1 MSMQTRRGRI
11 QNGAVVLADPHG
23 VPEGAEVT
31 VLIATAQDVVEVS
44 EEELAVIDAGLAAAR
59 RPARIDAR
67 EFLRALA
74 QRK

>member
-31 VLIATAQDVVEVS
+31 VLIATAEDAVEVS

-74 QRK
+74 LRK

>member
-11 QNGAVVLADPHG
+11 QNGAVVLTDPRG

-31 VLIATAQDVVEVS
+31 VLIATAEETVEVS

-74 QRK
+74 LRK

>member
-11 QNGAVVLADPHG
+11 ENGAVVLADPHG
-23 VPEGAEVT
+23 MPEGAEVT
-31 VLIATAQDVVEVS
+31 VLITTPEELVEAS

-74 QRK
+74 LRT

>member
-1 MSMQTRRGRI
+1 MQTRRGRI

-44 EEELAVIDAGLAAAR
+44 EEELAVIDAGLPAAR
-59 RPARIDAR
+59 RPERIDAR

-74 QRK
+74 LRK

>member
-1 MSMQTRRGRI
+1 MQTRRGRVE
-11 QNGAVVLADPHG
+11 NEVVALADPHG

-31 VLIATAQDVVEVS
+31 VLIPTPDELVETS
-44 EEELAVIDAGLAAAR
+44 QEDELAIIDAGLAAAR

-74 QRK
+74 RRT